1 MAKVF
6 ISHAS
11 EDKLVA
17 DAVRRELANRL
28 SLSGEVFMSSD
39 PAQMVAGANWFTRI
53 EAEIRSSDV
62 VLLMLSRRGAR
73 RPWVNF
79 EASAAWHA
87 GKCLIP
93 VCYGKMNADGLPKPY
108 SNFHALTLPAQKN
121 FLIESV
127 ARHLRLPKP
136 TSSLFVDI
144 DWPRQRREGGLDP
157 VETLTELL
165 SVEYNLREFK
175 DE

>member
-39 PAQMVAGANWFTRI
+39 PAQMVAGENWFTRI

-62 VLLMLSRRGAR
+62 VILMLSRRGVR

-79 EASAAWHA
+79 EAGAAWLA
-87 GKCLIP
+87 GKVLIP

-108 SNFHALTLPAQKN
+108 SNFHALTLPAQKD
-121 FLIESV
+121 FLVKSV
-127 ARHLRLPKP
+127 ARHLRLPNP
-136 TSSLFVDI
+136 TSSGSVDI
-144 DWPRQRREGGLDP
+144 ERALRGEGSLVPG
-157 VETLTELL
+157 ETLTELL
-165 SVEYNLREFK
+165 SLEYNLREFK